1 MHPLIFKIMTKKIYK
16 WIKEKLFFI
25 FIGGVVLASGI
36 QAISEEPIIVG
47 SPEVITDISFTDEE
61 IVEAKKDLI
70 LNENQVIILEKSLK
84 KENIFLK
91 DLKEKT
97 KREMINNTL
106 GILIKLGDISLES
119 DLQSAL
125 QNETKIDLSKRI
137 REYSKIKIDK
147 LVK

>member
-1 MHPLIFKIMTKKIYK
+1 MHPRIFKIMTKKIYK

-61 IVEAKKDLI
+61 IVKVKKDLI
-70 LNENQVIILEKSLK
+70 LNENQVIILDKSLK
-84 KENIFLK
+84 KEKIFLK

>member
-1 MHPLIFKIMTKKIYK
+1 MTKKIYK

-61 IVEAKKDLI
+61 IVKVKKDLI
-70 LNENQVIILEKSLK
+70 LNENQVIILDKSLK
-84 KENIFLK
+84 KEKIFLK